1 MEENKNLNPVEQ
13 EPEQQVEAPIEEM
26 WNAPVAEQAEEI
38 VEPVAETVEQPVEQ
52 AEQPVAEPT
61 EPVEQPV
68 AEPVEPVEQPA
79 VLTASNTNVGSA
91 PSAPVYVAPSAIIAK
106 NTTDHGYAVTSLI
119 LGIIGLVTCCCYG
132 VTAVVLGVIGL
143 ILGILSRKHG
153 NNEGISLA
161 GIIISAISLGL
172 GLIFGAIVVVAFF
185 VAMEDMMYENYDL
198 FEEMYDGYIKLFR
211 PF

>member
-38 VEPVAETVEQPVEQ
+38 VEPVAETIEQPVEQ

-61 EPVEQPV
+61 EPVEQP
-68 AEPVEPVEQPA
+68 A

-91 PSAPVYVAPSAIIAK
+91 SSAHVYVAPSAMIAK

-172 GLIFGAIVVVAFF
+172 GLIFGAIMVVYVF

>member
-38 VEPVAETVEQPVEQ
+38 VEPAAETVEQPVEQ
-52 AEQPVAEPT
+52 VEQPVAAPT
-61 EPVEQPV
+61 EPVEQ
-68 AEPVEPVEQPA
+68 AQ
-79 VLTASNTNVGSA
+79 VLTASNTNVGGA
-91 PSAPVYVAPSAIIAK
+91 PSVPVYVDPSAMIAK

-119 LGIIGLVTCCCYG
+119 LGIIGLVTCSCYG
-132 VTAVVLGVIGL
+132 VLAVVLGTIGL

-161 GIIISAISLGL
+161 GVIISAISLGL

>member
-13 EPEQQVEAPIEEM
+13 EPEQQVEVPIEEM

-52 AEQPVAEPT
+52 
-61 EPVEQPV
+61 VEQPV
-68 AEPVEPVEQPA
+68 AEPVEQA
-79 VLTASNTNVGSA
+79 QVLTASNTPVGNNA
-91 PSAPVYVAPSAIIAK
+91 AQPVYVAPSVMFAK
-106 NTTDHGYAVTSLI
+106 NTTNHGYAVASLI

-161 GIIISAISLGL
+161 GVIISAISLGL
-172 GLIFGAIVVVAFF
+172 GLIFGAIMVVAVF

>member
-61 EPVEQPV
+61 EPVEQP
-68 AEPVEPVEQPA
+68 A

-91 PSAPVYVAPSAIIAK
+91 SSVPVYVAPSAMIAK

>member
-13 EPEQQVEAPIEEM
+13 EPEQQVEAPVEEM

-38 VEPVAETVEQPVEQ
+38 VEPVAETVEQ
-52 AEQPVAEPT
+52 
-61 EPVEQPV
+61 VEQPV
-68 AEPVEPVEQPA
+68 AEPVEQAA

-91 PSAPVYVAPSAIIAK
+91 PSAPVYVAPSAMIAK

-161 GIIISAISLGL
+161 GVIISAISLGL

-185 VAMEDMMYENYDL
+185 AAMEDMMYENYDL

>member
-52 AEQPVAEPT
+52 VEQPVAEPT
-61 EPVEQPV
+61 EPVEQ
-68 AEPVEPVEQPA
+68 AQ

-91 PSAPVYVAPSAIIAK
+91 PSAPVYVDPSAMIAK

-161 GIIISAISLGL
+161 GVIISAISLGL
-172 GLIFGAIVVVAFF
+172 GLIFGAIMVVYVF

>member
-38 VEPVAETVEQPVEQ
+38 VEPVAETVEQ
-52 AEQPVAEPT
+52 
-61 EPVEQPV
+61 VEQPV

-91 PSAPVYVAPSAIIAK
+91 PSAPVYVAPSAMIAK

-172 GLIFGAIVVVAFF
+172 GLIFGAIMVVAVFA
-185 VAMEDMMYENYDL
+185 AMEDMMYENYDL

>member
-52 AEQPVAEPT
+52 VEQPVAEPT
-61 EPVEQPV
+61 EPVEQ
-68 AEPVEPVEQPA
+68 AQ
-79 VLTASNTNVGSA
+79 VLTASNTPVGNNA
-91 PSAPVYVAPSAIIAK
+91 AQPVYVAPSVMFAK
-106 NTTDHGYAVTSLI
+106 NTTNHGYAVASLI

>member
-38 VEPVAETVEQPVEQ
+38 VEPVAETVEQ
-52 AEQPVAEPT
+52 
-61 EPVEQPV
+61 VEQPV

-91 PSAPVYVAPSAIIAK
+91 PSAPVYVAPSAMIAK

>member
-38 VEPVAETVEQPVEQ
+38 VVPVAETVEQAQ
-52 AEQPVAEPT
+52 
-61 EPVEQPV
+61 
-68 AEPVEPVEQPA
+68 

-91 PSAPVYVAPSAIIAK
+91 PSAPVYVAPSAMIAK
-106 NTTDHGYAVTSLI
+106 NTADHGYAVTSLI

-161 GIIISAISLGL
+161 GVIISAISLGL

>member
-38 VEPVAETVEQPVEQ
+38 VESVAETVEQPVEQ
-52 AEQPVAEPT
+52 VEQPVAEPT
-61 EPVEQPV
+61 EPVEQP
-68 AEPVEPVEQPA
+68 Q

-91 PSAPVYVAPSAIIAK
+91 PSAPVYVAPSAMIAK

-172 GLIFGAIVVVAFF
+172 GLIFGAIMVVAVFA
-185 VAMEDMMYENYDL
+185 AMEDMMYENYDL

>member
-1 MEENKNLNPVEQ
+1 MNKGLQIVLLGLLFLVSGAVGYILEDILLGKEETSEV
-13 EPEQQVEAPIEEM
+13 V
-26 WNAPVAEQAEEI
+26 V
-38 VEPVAETVEQPVEQ
+38 
-52 AEQPVAEPT
+52 EQPVAEPT
-61 EPVEQPV
+61 EPVEQ
-68 AEPVEPVEQPA
+68 AQ

-91 PSAPVYVAPSAIIAK
+91 PSAPVYVDPSAMIAK
-106 NTTDHGYAVTSLI
+106 NTTDHGYAVASLI

-161 GIIISAISLGL
+161 GVIISAISLGL

-185 VAMEDMMYENYDL
+185 AAMEDMMYENYDL

>member
-52 AEQPVAEPT
+52 VEQPVAEPT
-61 EPVEQPV
+61 EPVEQ
-68 AEPVEPVEQPA
+68 AQ

-91 PSAPVYVAPSAIIAK
+91 PSAPVYVAPSAMIAK
-106 NTTDHGYAVTSLI
+106 NTTNHGYAVTSLI

-185 VAMEDMMYENYDL
+185 AAMEDMMYENYDL
-198 FEEMYDGYIKLFR
+198 FEEMYDGYIKLFSR
-211 PF
+211 F

>member
-13 EPEQQVEAPIEEM
+13 EPEQQVSAPIEEM

-38 VEPVAETVEQPVEQ
+38 VEPVAEIIEQPVEQ
-52 AEQPVAEPT
+52 VEQPVAEPT
-61 EPVEQPV
+61 
-68 AEPVEPVEQPA
+68 EPVEQPA

-91 PSAPVYVAPSAIIAK
+91 PSAPVYVAPSAMIAK

-119 LGIIGLVTCCCYG
+119 LGIIGLVTCSCYG
-132 VTAVVLGVIGL
+132 VLAVVLGTIGL

-172 GLIFGAIVVVAFF
+172 GLIFGAIVVVAVFA
-185 VAMEDMMYENYDL
+185 AMEDMMYENYDL

>member
-61 EPVEQPV
+61 EPVEQP
-68 AEPVEPVEQPA
+68 A

-91 PSAPVYVAPSAIIAK
+91 PSAPVYVAPSAMIAK

-172 GLIFGAIVVVAFF
+172 GLIFGAIMVVAVFA
-185 VAMEDMMYENYDL
+185 AMEDMMYENYDL

>member
-13 EPEQQVEAPIEEM
+13 EPEQQVEVPIEEM

-52 AEQPVAEPT
+52 
-61 EPVEQPV
+61 
-68 AEPVEPVEQPA
+68 VEQPA

-91 PSAPVYVAPSAIIAK
+91 PSVPVYVDPSAMIAK

-172 GLIFGAIVVVAFF
+172 GLIFGAIMVVAVFA
-185 VAMEDMMYENYDL
+185 AMEDMMYENYDL

>member
-38 VEPVAETVEQPVEQ
+38 VEPVEQ
-52 AEQPVAEPT
+52 A
-61 EPVEQPV
+61 
-68 AEPVEPVEQPA
+68 A

-91 PSAPVYVAPSAIIAK
+91 PSAPVYVAPSAMIAK

-172 GLIFGAIVVVAFF
+172 GLIFGAIMVVAVFA
-185 VAMEDMMYENYDL
+185 AMEDMMYENYDL

>member
-61 EPVEQPV
+61 EPVEQ
-68 AEPVEPVEQPA
+68 AQ

-91 PSAPVYVAPSAIIAK
+91 PSAPVYVAPSAMIAK

-172 GLIFGAIVVVAFF
+172 GLIFGAIMVVAVFA
-185 VAMEDMMYENYDL
+185 AMEDMMYENYDL
-198 FEEMYDGYIKLFR
+198 FEEIYDGYIKLFR